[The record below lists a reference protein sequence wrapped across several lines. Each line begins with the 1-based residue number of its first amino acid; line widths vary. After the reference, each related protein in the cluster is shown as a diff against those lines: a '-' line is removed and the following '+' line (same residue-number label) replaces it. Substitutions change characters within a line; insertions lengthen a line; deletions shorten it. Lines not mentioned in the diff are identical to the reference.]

1 MSTTGL
7 AKSFINLNTLDERGY
22 TLASALSPKD
32 VLSLLTFFDCH
43 PHASNGGAFHS
54 TMEQMDVNYKKMVD
68 EKIKSLLNEQVELI
82 LPGHEILFGNF
93 VMKEPGLNGSVGI
106 HTDWSYVDES
116 VHTSY
121 NLWIPLTDVN
131 EHNGCLHIWPGSQT
145 FTPRIRTTPYVPFSD
160 EEEQIIRFSSIPV
173 PLSAG
178 QGILYHGGLIH
189 YSDPNITSESRPA
202 IAVVIVPKGA
212 QPMHYYRPK
221 PYSLQVEA
229 HQVNRSFFLTHQPQ
243 IRPTGTTLL
252 NTTEVPMFS
261 LSAEKILGADMT
273 HDRVST
279 YYDEWTEAYR
289 DIYGDVIQAFRP
301 KDENELLCYIM
312 NSAGLGD
319 GQKIVD
325 AGCGICGPAIHFA
338 QNRAVHIEA
347 ITLSGVQAN
356 VAAQSIATAGLQERI
371 NCIQGDFR
379 LMDSLVKNK
388 VDGVIFL
395 ESLGHSTNAQ
405 MAILAAYKVLK
416 SGGFIYIK
424 DFFPRESANLEMQ
437 QRIDRTIENINR
449 EYNYSVLDLH
459 QTLTYLRKAGFIID
473 FIKRLN
479 FESDTQIRRTF
490 ESRHNIS
497 VFDGGEFMPAE
508 WLEIR
513 AIKYF
518 DGDDR

>member
-1 MSTTGL
+1 MSTTGITTPI
-7 AKSFINLNTLDERGY
+7 INLSTLDECGY
-22 TLASALSPKD
+22 ALVSALSVKNVTD
-32 VLSLLTFFDCH
+32 LLTFFDRH
-43 PHASNGGAFHS
+43 PHVSKNGSFHS
-54 TMEQMDVNYKKMVD
+54 TMQQLDLGYKKKVD
-68 EKIKSLLNEQVELI
+68 EKIKSILNEQVELI
-82 LPGHEILFGNF
+82 LPGYEILFGNF
-93 VMKEPGLNGSVGI
+93 VVKDPGESGNVGI
-106 HTDWSYVDES
+106 HTDWSYVDETI
-116 VHTSY
+116 HTSY
-121 NLWIPLTDVN
+121 NLWIPLADVT
-131 EHNGCLHIWPGSQT
+131 EKNGCLHIWPGSQA
-145 FTPRIRTTPYVPFSD
+145 FTPHVRTTPYVPFSN
-160 EEEQIIRFSSIPV
+160 EAEKTVRFNSVPIP
-173 PLSAG
+173 LCAG
-178 QGILYHGGLIH
+178 QGILYHSGLIH
-189 YSDPNITSESRPA
+189 YSDPNMTNKSRPA

-212 QPMHYYRPK
+212 QPMHYYRPE
-221 PYSLQVEA
+221 PSGSQVDA

-243 IRPTGTTLL
+243 SRPTGTTILDTAELPIFSL
-252 NTTEVPMFS
+252 NTEE
-261 LSAEKILGADMT
+261 ALGADPT
-273 HDRVST
+273 HDRVSA
-279 YYDEWTEAYR
+279 YYDEWTDAYR
-289 DIYGDVIQAFRP
+289 DTYGDVIQAFRP
-301 KDENELLCYIM
+301 KDETELLCYIM
-312 NSAGLGD
+312 NSAGLED

-338 QNRAVHIEA
+338 QNRAVDIEA

-356 VAAQSIATAGLQERI
+356 VADQSIAAAGLQERI

-405 MAILAAYKVLK
+405 MAILAAHKLLK

-437 QRIDRTIENINR
+437 QRIDKTIDNINR

-459 QTLTYLRKAGFIID
+459 QTITQLRKAGFIID
-473 FIKRLN
+473 FIKRLS

-518 DGDDR
+518 DRDDC